1 MPLDIF
7 FQYDNFVFI
16 YFFICLFVQTL
27 TNAFMGYTNAALMRF
42 ATTPKVHTIA
52 YAIMDSREMDGNVK
66 VVVGSLNNYAIK
78 KKLTFANHAQRNG
91 NLNLDPLSK
100 KIYSENER
108 R

>member
-1 MPLDIF
+1 MIILFLLIW
-7 FQYDNFVFI
+7 
-16 YFFICLFVQTL
+16 FICLFVQTL
-27 TNAFMGYTNAALMRF
+27 TNVFMGYTNAALMRF
-42 ATTPKVHTIA
+42 ATIPKVHTIA

-66 VVVGSLNNYAIK
+66 VGVGSLNNYAIK